1 MTKLKGKKMFI
12 RQLCAGVALS
22 LLLAA
27 GGASAQ
33 QLSNQQLISSLSQIA
48 KTAPMIDPALLTQE
62 ANANVGKGVAGQPS
76 WSQLA
81 NLSQLLVEIDF
92 ENDSI
97 AIEPK
102 SYRTIGL
109 IADAL
114 HHPNL
119 MFYKFLVVGHT
130 SSTGD
135 AKHNL
140 KLSQERADAITEAL
154 ATTFAI
160 PRNRLYSVG
169 VGQEMPVDP
178 ADPKAAA
185 NRRVQLI
192 NLGRIN

>member
-1 MTKLKGKKMFI
+1 MTKLRGKKMFV
-12 RQLCAGVALS
+12 RHLRAGLALG
-22 LLLAA
+22 LLAT
-27 GGASAQ
+27 GNASAQ
-33 QLSNQQLISSLSQIA
+33 QLSNQQLISSLSQVSKA
-48 KTAPMIDPALLTQE
+48 APAIDPALLTQE
-62 ANANVGKGVAGQPS
+62 ANTNVGKGVASQPN
-76 WSQLA
+76 WSQLV

-92 ENDSI
+92 ENDFI

-102 SYRTIGL
+102 SYRTVGL

-140 KLSQERADAITEAL
+140 KLSQQRADAITEAL

-160 PRNRLYSVG
+160 PRSRLYSVG

-178 ADPKAAA
+178 ANPKAAN

-192 NLGRIN
+192 NLGRIK

>member
-1 MTKLKGKKMFI
+1 MFH
-12 RQLCAGVALS
+12 RFRAGLALGV
-22 LLLAA
+22 LLVA

-33 QLSNQQLISSLSQIA
+33 QLSNQQLISSLSQVPKA
-48 KTAPMIDPALLTQE
+48 APAIDPALLTQE

-76 WSQLA
+76 WSQLV

-102 SYRTIGL
+102 SYRTVGL

-178 ADPKAAA
+178 ANPKAAD

-192 NLGRIN
+192 NLGRIK

>member
-140 KLSQERADAITEAL
+140 KLSQERAHAITEAL

-192 NLGRIN
+192 NLG

>member
-1 MTKLKGKKMFI
+1 MFI
-12 RQLCAGVALS
+12 RQLRAGVALG
-22 LLLAA
+22 LLLVA
-27 GGASAQ
+27 GNASAQ
-33 QLSNQQLISSLSQIA
+33 QLNNQQLISSLSQVSNA
-48 KTAPMIDPALLTQE
+48 APAIDPALLTQE
-62 ANANVGKGVAGQPS
+62 ANANVGKGVASQPN

-102 SYRTIGL
+102 SYRTVGL

-178 ADPKAAA
+178 ANPKAAD

-192 NLGRIN
+192 NLGRIK

>member
-1 MTKLKGKKMFI
+1 MTELRGKNMFI
-12 RQLCAGVALS
+12 RQLRAGAALG
-22 LLLAA
+22 LLLFA
-27 GGASAQ
+27 GNASAQ
-33 QLSNQQLISSLSQIA
+33 QLNHQQIVHSLSQLSKA
-48 KTAPMIDPALLTQE
+48 APTIDPALLAQE
-62 ANANVGKGVAGQPS
+62 ANANVGKGVASQPN

-102 SYRTIGL
+102 SYRTVGL

-119 MFYKFLVVGHT
+119 MFYSFLVVGHT
-130 SSTGD
+130 SSTGN

-140 KLSQERADAITEAL
+140 KLSQARADAITEAL

-178 ADPKAAA
+178 ANPKAAD

-192 NLGRIN
+192 NLGRIK

>member
-1 MTKLKGKKMFI
+1 MFI
-12 RQLCAGVALS
+12 CQFRVAVALGF
-22 LLLAA
+22 LLIA
-27 GGASAQ
+27 GNASAQ
-33 QLSNQQLISSLSQIA
+33 QLSNQQLISSLSQISNA
-48 KTAPMIDPALLTQE
+48 APVIDPALLIQE
-62 ANANVGKGVAGQPS
+62 ANANVGKGVAGQPM
-76 WSQLA
+76 
-81 NLSQLLVEIDF
+81 LVEIDF

-102 SYRTIGL
+102 SYRTVGL

-178 ADPKAAA
+178 ANPKAAD

-192 NLGRIN
+192 NLGRIK

>member
-1 MTKLKGKKMFI
+1 MTTIEGKKIFV
-12 RQLCAGVALS
+12 RRVGAGMALG

-27 GGASAQ
+27 GNASAQ
-33 QLSNQQLISSLSQIA
+33 QLNNQQLMSSLSQISNA
-48 KTAPMIDPALLTQE
+48 APVIDPALLAQE

-102 SYRTIGL
+102 SYRTVGL

-140 KLSQERADAITEAL
+140 KLSQERAEAITEAL

-160 PRNRLYSVG
+160 PRGRLYSVG

-178 ADPKAAA
+178 ANPKAAD

-192 NLGRIN
+192 NLGRMK

>member
-1 MTKLKGKKMFI
+1 M
-12 RQLCAGVALS
+12 
-22 LLLAA
+22 
-27 GGASAQ
+27 
-33 QLSNQQLISSLSQIA
+33 
-48 KTAPMIDPALLTQE
+48 
-62 ANANVGKGVAGQPS
+62 
-76 WSQLA
+76 
-81 NLSQLLVEIDF
+81 IDF

-119 MFYKFLVVGHT
+119 SRYKFLVAGHT

-154 ATTFAI
+154 STTFAI
-160 PRNRLYSVG
+160 SPDRLFAVG
-169 VGQEMPVDP
+169 VGQEWPVDP
-178 ADPKAAA
+178 GDPASAK

-192 NLGRIN
+192 NLGLVR